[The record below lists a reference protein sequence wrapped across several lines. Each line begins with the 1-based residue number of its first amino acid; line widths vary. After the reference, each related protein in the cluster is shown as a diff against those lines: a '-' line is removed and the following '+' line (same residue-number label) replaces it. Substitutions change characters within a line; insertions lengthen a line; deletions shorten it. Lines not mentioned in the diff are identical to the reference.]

1 MILASNGDVIK
12 TKYLEF
18 RVLNPET
25 YNSNENNNSLVL
37 YTKIKNKT
45 FLFLGDI
52 EAECEAKL
60 PINEKID
67 VVKVAHHGSNTSTSI
82 HLLNKIRPQYAI
94 IMNGRKEVYSFP
106 SDEVIK
112 RLLDKNVKTYTT
124 KRSYT
129 IILKLKNDKL
139 MFYETRK

>member
-1 MILASNGDVIK
+1 M
-12 TKYLEF
+12 
-18 RVLNPET
+18 
-25 YNSNENNNSLVL
+25 
-37 YTKIKNKT
+37 
-45 FLFLGDI
+45 FLGDI